1 MIISSCIFFIF
12 PKFWL
17 TKSIGEKKDKKWS
30 RMTKYFVCCT
40 PYLRNYTSFDC
51 HLWCKCVKLYLQVF
65 FFKFKISIF
74 WVVRGLKGQK
84 MTQSDKK
91 FYLSHSVSQEPYI
104 IWLWSSYDV
113 HHMTAFLIIICFSS
127 SSINGKK
134 KFWGVPH
141 LLHLCVIFYQQ
152 YLLSENDMLPNFY
165 ITSST
170 PQNELSPTPRKGKKN
185 KVE

>member
-1 MIISSCIFFIF
+1 MVQNDKTFCLLHSISQELYIIWLSFMVQMCKIIS
-12 PKFWL
+12 P
-17 TKSIGEKKDKKWS
+17 G
-30 RMTKYFVCCT
+30 V
-40 PYLRNYTSFDC
+40 
-51 HLWCKCVKLYLQVF
+51 

-91 FYLSHSVSQEPYI
+91 FCLSHSVSQEPYI

-141 LLHLCVIFYQQ
+141 LLHLWVIFYQQ